1 MDKVTIEIFTDVLCI
16 WAYIAQVRCDQLRRD
31 FGAQVALHYRYI
43 PIFGAAE
50 QRIQKGWRDR
60 GGPAGFNRHL
70 QEVAGAWEHIALHR
84 RVWLDDAPASC
95 VPAHLYLKACQ
106 LLEQDGRIAD
116 GPRAEY
122 EGRTL
127 CEEYAWRVRYA
138 FFARNENI
146 ARFSVLEGI
155 ARELGL
161 PLDPLRGLL
170 TDGRAHA
177 ALHGDSEMRDRYL
190 VPGSPTLVFNEG
202 RQRLY
207 GNVGYRIIEANI
219 RELLKNPQH
228 GGASWC

>member
-1 MDKVTIEIFTDVLCI
+1 
-16 WAYIAQVRCDQLRRD
+16 
-31 FGAQVALHYRYI
+31 LH
-43 PIFGAAE
+43 
-50 QRIQKGWRDR
+50 
-60 GGPAGFNRHL
+60 
-70 QEVAGAWEHIALHR
+70 EVAGAWEHIELHP

-106 LLEQDGRIAD
+106 LLEQNGRIAD
-116 GPRAEY
+116 GPCLEF

-127 CEEYAWRVRYA
+127 SEEYSWRVRCA
-138 FFARNENI
+138 FFAQIKNI
-146 ARFSVLEGI
+146 ARVPVLEGI
-155 ARELGL
+155 AQELGL
-161 PLDPLRGLL
+161 PLGPLHDLL

-177 ALHGDSEMRDRYL
+177 ALHRDSEARDRYL

-219 RELLKNPQH
+219 QELLKNPQH